1 MSRSRS
7 TTRMTTAQ
15 ALVRF
20 LAAQYSLDPDGAG
33 AGTRRPFFAGM
44 LGIFGHGNLAGIGQ
58 ALQETNALRY
68 VPARNEQAMVHLA
81 AGYARAT
88 RRMQTWAC
96 TSSIGP
102 GATNMVTAAAGATI
116 NRLPVLLLPGD
127 TFATRRA
134 DPVLQQLEQPHS
146 RAITVND
153 SLAPVSRLFDRV
165 HRPEQLWSAL
175 VDAMRVLT
183 DPVDTG
189 AVTIALPQ
197 DVQAE
202 AWDFPDGM
210 FVERVWRFD
219 RPMPAPGAIDE
230 LARRLRGARR
240 PLIVAGGGVAY
251 AGAEAVISL
260 LAHQSGIPVACTQAG
275 TGALAWDHPQALGA
289 IGATGTL
296 AANRYAAD
304 ADLVIGVG
312 TRWSDFTTA
321 SRTAFSNDAQL
332 VAINVARSDA
342 VKHGAT
348 AIVADANRALDQLRD
363 ALDGWKVP
371 PDTAER
377 VEGLRREWHA
387 ERDRVCGIRDASP
400 AVQAGVIAA
409 VNDALDDTGTVV
421 CAAGS
426 MPGDLHKLWRAPDM
440 ASYHVEYG
448 FSCMGYEIP
457 GAIGVQLAAPE
468 RHVVAMVGDG
478 SWLMGSGELVTAI
491 QEGVRLTI
499 VLVDNG
505 GYGSIGALSRSL
517 GSGGFGTSHDF
528 RVDYAASAA
537 ALGAHAV
544 RVETADEVAREVSAA
559 ADRPGVTVIVVES
572 DPSAGV
578 PGYDTWWDVP
588 VAQVSDMDDVRA
600 ARDDAATH
608 LETVRREP

>member
-1 MSRSRS
+1 MSVRT

-20 LAAQYSLDPDGAG
+20 LAAQYTLDTDGARG
-33 AGTRRPFFAGM
+33 GDRRPFFAGM

-58 ALQETNALRY
+58 ALQETGALRY
-68 VPARNEQAMVHLA
+68 VPARNEQSMVHIA

-153 SLAPVSRLFDRV
+153 ALAPVSRLFDRV

-202 AWDFPDGM
+202 AWDFPDEM
-210 FVERVWRFD
+210 FAERIWRLD
-219 RPMPAPGAIDE
+219 RPMPVPGAIDE
-230 LARRLRGARR
+230 LVQRVHAARR

-251 AGAEAVISL
+251 SRAQPWLEA
-260 LAHQSGIPVACTQAG
+260 LARETGIPVACTQAG
-275 TGALAWDHPQALGA
+275 TGALGWDHPQALGA

-296 AANRYAAD
+296 AANRYAAE

-321 SRTAFSNDAQL
+321 SRTAFPEDAQL
-332 VAINVARSDA
+332 VAVNVARIDA

-348 AIVADANRALDQLRD
+348 AIVADAARALDELRD
-363 ALDGWKVP
+363 ALDGWQVP
-371 PDTAER
+371 EHAREL
-377 VEGLRREWHA
+377 VEQLTHEWRT
-387 ERDRVCGIRDASP
+387 ERDRVCADRTSVP

-409 VNDALDDTGTVV
+409 VNDAVGDRGTVV

-426 MPGDLHKLWRAPDM
+426 MPGDLHKLWRAPEM

-457 GAIGVQLAAPE
+457 GAIGVQLAEPD

-478 SWLMGSGELVTAI
+478 SWLMGHGELVTAI
-491 QEGVRLTI
+491 QEGVRLTV
-499 VLVDNG
+499 VLVDNQ

-517 GSGGFGTSHDF
+517 GSGGFGTSHEF
-528 RVDYAASAA
+528 KVDYVASAA
-537 ALGAHAV
+537 ALGAHSV
-544 RVETADEVAREVSAA
+544 RAETADDVAREVTAA
-559 ADRPGVTVIVVES
+559 GERAGVTVIVVAT
-572 DPSAGV
+572 DPAQGV
-578 PGYDTWWDVP
+578 PGYDSWWDVP
-588 VAQVSDMDDVRA
+588 VAQATDMDDVRA
-600 ARDDAATH
+600 AREEAAAH
-608 LETVRREP
+608 LARARREP